1 MYAERIKRFTR
12 SLADMEIDA
21 GLICSDTNMLYLSGY
36 AGISL
41 ERLIAL
47 ITFSH
52 NERTYLITPKLERK
66 RAEENCRLESV
77 EIISYDDSED
87 PAKLLA
93 TLISK
98 NGATRIGI
106 EETIQYKYV
115 NALSKHEP
123 KIVFKPITEVLYSM
137 RIVKSQ
143 AEIDILE
150 KAAEINIQVL
160 IEAIHSVKRGLSERR
175 LMRQIEDTAFD
186 LGADEVP
193 FALVQSGR
201 NSALPHQE
209 PTDKVIEDGDIVVL
223 DIGVRYGG
231 YYSDLTRT
239 VACGSPSP
247 LQTHI
252 HSVVLEAQQK
262 ALNTIKSGV
271 RAELIDAAAREVIA
285 EAGFG
290 EYFIHRTGHGL
301 GLEVHEPPYIRAGN
315 AEAVR
320 EGMVFTVEPGIYL
333 PEKFGVRIE
342 DNIVVTQGGYI
353 NLAPLPKSL
362 NMEDY

>member
-1 MYAERIKRFTR
+1 MHAERVKRFR
-12 SLADMEIDA
+12 QSLTDLGLDA
-21 GLICSDTNMLYLSGY
+21 GLICSDTNMFYLSGY
-36 AGISL
+36 SGISL

-52 NERTYLITPKLERK
+52 EERTYLITPKLEK
-66 RAEENCRLESV
+66 GRAEENCKLESA

-87 PAKLLA
+87 PTKLLA
-93 TLISK
+93 SLIEK
-98 NGATRIGI
+98 NRATKIGV

-115 NALSKHEP
+115 NALSKHAP
-123 KIVFKPITEVLYSM
+123 GILFKPITEVLYSM
-137 RIVKSQ
+137 RVVKSQ
-143 AEIDILE
+143 AEIDML
-150 KAAEINIQVL
+150 KRAAEINIQVL
-160 IEAIHSVKRGLSERR
+160 VEAIHSVKRGVSERR
-175 LMRQIEDTAFD
+175 LMRQIEDKAFD
-186 LGADEVP
+186 LGAEDVP

-209 PTDKVIEDGDIVVL
+209 PTDKVIEDGDMVVL

-239 VACGSPSP
+239 VVCGAPSP

-252 HSVVLEAQQK
+252 HNVVLEAQQK
-262 ALNTIKSGV
+262 ALNSIKIGV
-271 RAELIDAAAREVIA
+271 RAELIDAAARGVIA
-285 EAGFG
+285 GAGFG

-333 PEKFGVRIE
+333 PEKFGARIE
-342 DNIVVTQGGYI
+342 DNIVVTQEGYM
-353 NLAPLPKSL
+353 NLALLPKSL
-362 NMEDY
+362 NIEDY